1 MLVEEEVALFPALV
15 EMGVVVQLIPLE
27 LLTRA
32 AVVVA
37 ETHKAEKQADQE

>member
-1 MLVEEEVALFPALV
+1 MLVGVVAALLPALV
-15 EMGVVVQLIPLE
+15 EMGVVVGLILLE
-27 LLTRA
+27 LLIQA